1 MAKAA
6 GTTFYN
12 WHGPTITDGCTE
24 SPTGE
29 LLSFRDL
36 DTMDFES
43 IIDWLRFFEG
53 GGGDGDGAKE
63 RYLKPTGK
71 KEKDLVVNL
80 LETFRAFEE
89 MAKSSKHGNARPAT

>member
-1 MAKAA
+1 M
-6 GTTFYN
+6 YVY
-12 WHGPTITDGCTE
+12 TDPE
-24 SPTGE
+24 TGMNV
-29 LLSFRDL
+29 LMSW
-36 DTMDFES
+36 
-43 IIDWLRFFEG
+43 IQ
-53 GGGDGDGAKE
+53 GDGAKE

>member
-1 MAKAA
+1 MFKIDGSTPNQTAFRMAKAA

-53 GGGDGDGAKE
+53 GGGDVRLHRPGDWHE
-63 RYLKPTGK
+63 CINVMDTG
-71 KEKDLVVNL
+71 
-80 LETFRAFEE
+80 
-89 MAKSSKHGNARPAT
+89 